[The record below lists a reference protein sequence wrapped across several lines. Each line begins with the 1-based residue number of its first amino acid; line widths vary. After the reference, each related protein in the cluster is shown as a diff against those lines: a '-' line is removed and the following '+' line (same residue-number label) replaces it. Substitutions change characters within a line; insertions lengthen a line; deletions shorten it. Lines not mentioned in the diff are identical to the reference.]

1 MSKLTIISPKDMIKI
16 LEKLNFIELR
26 QNGSHKFFAHKD
38 GRVTVIP
45 IHNKD
50 LKRGLI
56 KQILK
61 DIKITDEEYE
71 KLRKSI

>member
-1 MSKLTIISPKDMIKI
+1 MSKLNIISPKDMIRI
-16 LEKLNFIELR
+16 IEKLNFEEIR
-26 QNGSHKFFAHKD
+26 QNGSHKFFRHKD
-38 GRVTVIP
+38 GRATVIP
-45 IHNKD
+45 MHSND

-71 KLRKSI
+71 ELRKSI